1 MIIIAKK
8 KRSRVGHSASWIRS
22 VRKSQGLKP
31 YTKEQRN
38 LTPDQ
43 RSFLANLY
51 MSGGGRGFKTKYGY
65 GGGRKINK
73 KVINPLVRRKLITA
87 KNWKKQKHSE
97 NKQVDV
103 KLTEKGIKFGKAFH
117 F

>member
-1 MIIIAKK
+1 MNIIAKK
-8 KRSRVGHSASWIRS
+8 RKSRVGHSASWVRS
-22 VRKSQGLKP
+22 VRKSQGLEP
-31 YTKEQRN
+31 YTKEQKN

-51 MSGGGRGFKTKYGY
+51 MSGGSREYKTKYGY
-65 GGGRKINK
+65 GGGRPIQK
-73 KVINPLVRRKLITA
+73 KVIDPLVKRKLIKA
-87 KNWKKQKHSE
+87 KNWKKQKYSD

-103 KLTEKGIKFGKAFH
+103 ILTGKGKKFGKAFH